1 MMQSMMNGM
10 GGGGGGMPDIAS
22 LMADPQCV
30 SSLPLSSSLI
40 TPADVFPS
48 RIECARWLSN
58 SAAPWAVELVELVEL
73 AVAVAVREET
83 ATAETTTCT
92 REYSDGRIFF
102 S

>member
-1 MMQSMMNGM
+1 
-10 GGGGGGMPDIAS
+10 MPDIAS

-58 SAAPWAVELVELVEL
+58 SAAPWAVELVEP

-92 REYSDGRIFF
+92 REYSDRHFLPHRSLDVILA
-102 S
+102 